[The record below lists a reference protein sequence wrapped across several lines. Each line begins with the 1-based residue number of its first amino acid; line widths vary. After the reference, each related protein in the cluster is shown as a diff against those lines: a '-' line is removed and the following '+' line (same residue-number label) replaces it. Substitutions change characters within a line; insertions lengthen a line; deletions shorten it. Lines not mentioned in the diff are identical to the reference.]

1 MDDLS
6 QKNIIIFGATGFIGQ
21 YLTTTLA
28 NTGAKLIIHGKSDEK
43 VKELSR
49 SNSSRN
55 KNIISF
61 CSDVLSEKFY
71 LELYKTISSHF
82 NHIDVMINLIGK
94 FNGLKS
100 ITDLSHRDWNDQMEI
115 NFSCYW
121 RIIKELNSL
130 MGGKRK
136 TKVIFLTNKKIK
148 KGKAYHHTFGLSK
161 GYLCSLVNTLNDE
174 KKKLGMETTLIEIE
188 QLNIGMTSMLRG
200 KNAFKKKDIDT
211 TIKKIIRNIT
221 I

>member
-1 MDDLS
+1 MEDLS

-28 NTGAKLIIHGKSDEK
+28 NTGAKLIIHGKSNEK
-43 VKELSR
+43 VRELSR
-49 SNSSRN
+49 SNSSR

-71 LELYKTISSHF
+71 LELYKTVSSHF

-100 ITDLSHRDWNDQMEI
+100 ITDLSHRDWNDHMEI
-115 NFSCYW
+115 NFNCYW
-121 RIIKELNSL
+121 RIIKELNTI

-136 TKVIFLTNKKIK
+136 TKVIFLTNQKIE
-148 KGKAYHHTFGLSK
+148 KGKAYHHSFGLSK
-161 GYLCSLVNTLNDE
+161 SCLFSLVNTMNDE
-174 KKKLGMETTLIEIE
+174 KKKLGRSEEHRSEL
-188 QLNIGMTSMLRG
+188 QSHS
-200 KNAFKKKDIDT
+200 
-211 TIKKIIRNIT
+211 
-221 I
+221 

>member
-1 MDDLS
+1 MEDLS

-71 LELYKTISSHF
+71 LELHKTVSSHF

-100 ITDLSHRDWNDQMEI
+100 ITDLSHRDWNDHMEI

-121 RIIKELNSL
+121 RIIKELKSI
-130 MGGKRK
+130 MGGKKK
-136 TKVIFLTNKKIK
+136 TKVIFLTNKKIEE
-148 KGKAYHHTFGLSK
+148 GKAYRHSLGLSK
-161 GYLCSLVNTLNDE
+161 SCLRSLVNTLNDE

-188 QLNIGMTSMLRG
+188 QLNIGMTSLLRG
-200 KNAFKKKDIDT
+200 QNAFKEKDIDT
-211 TIKKIIRNIT
+211 TIQKIMKKL
-221 I
+221 

>member
-1 MDDLS
+1 MQNLS

-28 NTGAKLIIHGKSDEK
+28 NTGSKLIIHGKSDEK
-43 VKELSR
+43 IKKLSR

-55 KNIISF
+55 EDIISF

-71 LELYKTISSHF
+71 LELYKTVSSHF

-100 ITDLSHRDWNDQMEI
+100 ITDLSHRDWNDHMEI

-121 RIIKELNSL
+121 RIIKELKSI
-130 MGGKRK
+130 MGGKKK
-136 TKVIFLTNKKIK
+136 TKVIFLTNKKIE
-148 KGKAYHHTFGLSK
+148 KGKAYHHSFGFSK
-161 GYLCSLVNTLNDE
+161 NCLCSLVNTLNYE
-174 KKKLGMETTLIEIE
+174 KKKLGVETSLIETE
-188 QLNIGMTSMLRG
+188 QLNIGMTSLLRG
-200 KNAFKKKDIDT
+200 KNAVKKKDIDT
-211 TIKKIIRNIT
+211 TIQNIMKKL
-221 I
+221 

>member
-1 MDDLS
+1 MEELS
-6 QKNIIIFGATGFIGQ
+6 QKKIIIFGATGFIGQ

-28 NTGAKLIIHGKSDEK
+28 NAGAKLIIHGKSDEK
-43 VKELSR
+43 LKELSR
-49 SNSSRN
+49 STSSIN

-71 LELYKTISSHF
+71 LELYKTVSSHF

-115 NFSCYW
+115 NFNCYW
-121 RIIKELNSL
+121 RIIKELYTI

-136 TKVIFLTNKKIK
+136 TKIIFLTNKRIQ
-148 KGKAYHHTFGLSK
+148 KGKAYHHSFGLSK
-161 GYLCSLVNTLNDE
+161 SCLYSLVSTLNDE
-174 KKKLGMETTLIEIE
+174 KKKLGMEAILIEIE
-188 QLNIGMTSMLRG
+188 QLNVGMTSLLRG
-200 KNAFKKKDIDT
+200 QNIFIKENLDT
-211 TIKKIIRNIT
+211 TIQKVIKNI
-221 I
+221 

>member
-1 MDDLS
+1 
-6 QKNIIIFGATGFIGQ
+6 
-21 YLTTTLA
+21 
-28 NTGAKLIIHGKSDEK
+28 
-43 VKELSR
+43 
-49 SNSSRN
+49 
-55 KNIISF
+55 
-61 CSDVLSEKFY
+61 
-71 LELYKTISSHF
+71 
-82 NHIDVMINLIGK
+82 MINLIGK

>member
-1 MDDLS
+1 MEDLS

-28 NTGAKLIIHGKSDEK
+28 NTGAKLIIHGKSNEK
-43 VKELSR
+43 VRELSR

-55 KNIISF
+55 NKIISF

-71 LELYKTISSHF
+71 LELYKTVSSHF

-100 ITDLSHRDWNDQMEI
+100 ITDLSHRDWNDHMEI
-115 NFSCYW
+115 NFNCYW
-121 RIIKELNSL
+121 RIIKELNTI

-136 TKVIFLTNKKIK
+136 TKVIFLTNQKIE
-148 KGKAYHHTFGLSK
+148 KGKAYHHSFGLSK
-161 GYLCSLVNTLNDE
+161 SCLFSLVNTLNDE
-174 KKKLGMETTLIEIE
+174 KKKLGMETVLIETE
-188 QLNIGMTSMLRG
+188 QLNIGMTSLLRG
-200 KNAFKKKDIDT
+200 QNAFKKKNLET
-211 TIKKIIRNIT
+211 TIQKIMKKL
-221 I
+221 

>member
-1 MDDLS
+1 MEDLS

-28 NTGAKLIIHGKSDEK
+28 NTGAKLIIHGKSDKK

-71 LELYKTISSHF
+71 LELYKTVSSHF

-100 ITDLSHRDWNDQMEI
+100 ITDLSHRDWNDHMEI

-121 RIIKELNSL
+121 RIIKELKSI
-130 MGGKRK
+130 MGGMRK
-136 TKVIFLTNKKIK
+136 TKVIFLTNKKIEDLNK
-148 KGKAYHHTFGLSK
+148 KI
-161 GYLCSLVNTLNDE
+161 
-174 KKKLGMETTLIEIE
+174 ETIDKQFNVLKTLIND
-188 QLNIGMTSMLRG
+188 LNKQRL
-200 KNAFKKKDIDT
+200 D
-211 TIKKIIRNIT
+211 
-221 I
+221 

>member
-1 MDDLS
+1 MDYLS

-28 NTGAKLIIHGKSDEK
+28 NTGAKLIIHGKSDKK
-43 VKELSR
+43 VKELFKSH
-49 SNSSRN
+49 SSRN
-55 KNIISF
+55 KNIIQF

-71 LELYKTISSHF
+71 LELFKTVSSHF

-100 ITDLSHRDWNDQMEI
+100 ITDLSHRDWNDHMEI

-121 RIIKELNSL
+121 RIIKELNSI

-136 TKVIFLTNKKIK
+136 TKVIFLTNKKIE
-148 KGKAYHHTFGLSK
+148 KGKAYHHSFGLSK
-161 GYLCSLVNTLNDE
+161 SCLHSLVNTLNDE
-174 KKKLGMETTLIEIE
+174 KKKLGMETILIETE
-188 QLNIGMTSMLRG
+188 QLNIGMTGMLRG
-200 KNAFKKKDIDT
+200 KNVFKEKDVD
-211 TIKKIIRNIT
+211 KIIQKILKKL
-221 I
+221 

>member
-1 MDDLS
+1 MEDLS

-28 NTGAKLIIHGKSDEK
+28 NTGAKLIVHGKSDKK

-71 LELYKTISSHF
+71 LELYKTVSSHF

-100 ITDLSHRDWNDQMEI
+100 ITDLSHRDWNDHMEI

-121 RIIKELNSL
+121 RIIKELNSI

-136 TKVIFLTNKKIK
+136 TKVIFLTNKKIE
-148 KGKAYHHTFGLSK
+148 KGKAYHHSFGFSK
-161 GYLCSLVNTLNDE
+161 GYLYSLVNTLNDE

-188 QLNIGMTSMLRG
+188 QLNIGMTSLLRG
-200 KNAFKKKDIDT
+200 QNAFKEKDIDT
-211 TIKKIIRNIT
+211 TIQKIMKKL
-221 I
+221 